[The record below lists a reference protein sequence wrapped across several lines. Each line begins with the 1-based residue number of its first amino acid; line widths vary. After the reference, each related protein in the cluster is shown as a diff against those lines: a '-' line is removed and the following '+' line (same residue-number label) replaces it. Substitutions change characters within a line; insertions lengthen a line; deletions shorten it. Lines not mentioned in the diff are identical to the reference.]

1 MLMSSLRDIFTRLQ
15 QNSVRDVL
23 LVSVR
28 YVGAHPGGHQHVVSI
43 RIPIK
48 LGKTFFQKSL
58 LRNIP
63 LTRVLARVFVYL
75 HSFISQILDFLHRT
89 VFIFILIYFEQR
101 DTENLQQPGLKSF
114 QLQNSRYWSRSY
126 FSKGIVLISLH
137 FKRRKKGG
145 ALSVNTQI
153 SAAALFRERRLLN
166 YFR

>member
-1 MLMSSLRDIFTRLQ
+1 MYNKSFTVMLMSSLRDIFTRLK

-28 YVGAHPGGHQHVVSI
+28 YVGAHPGGHQPVVSI

-75 HSFISQILDFLHRT
+75 HSFIPQILDFLHRT
-89 VFIFILIYFEQR
+89 VLIFVLIYFEWR
-101 DTENLQQPGLKSF
+101 DTENQQ
-114 QLQNSRYWSRSY
+114 
-126 FSKGIVLISLH
+126 
-137 FKRRKKGG
+137 
-145 ALSVNTQI
+145 
-153 SAAALFRERRLLN
+153 
-166 YFR
+166 